1 MGQYGDAQARSS
13 STSTRQGLTPAE
25 IARLPLERY
34 AVMPSTDPVKA
45 TDIDDS
51 GTIRLQKAPEFVPE
65 YFGEMGPSEG
75 DRVGRLASVGGNEA
89 GPGRS
94 TDTVCAICLCDYEVG
109 CNLRVLL
116 PCSHSFHAR

>member
-1 MGQYGDAQARSS
+1 
-13 STSTRQGLTPAE
+13 
-25 IARLPLERY
+25 
-34 AVMPSTDPVKA
+34 MPSTEPVKT

-65 YFGEMGPSEG
+65 YFGEMVSEG
-75 DRVGRLASVGGNEA
+75 GGVGQVVPSATHRNEA

-94 TDTVCAICLCDYEVG
+94 TDTVCAVCLCDYEAG